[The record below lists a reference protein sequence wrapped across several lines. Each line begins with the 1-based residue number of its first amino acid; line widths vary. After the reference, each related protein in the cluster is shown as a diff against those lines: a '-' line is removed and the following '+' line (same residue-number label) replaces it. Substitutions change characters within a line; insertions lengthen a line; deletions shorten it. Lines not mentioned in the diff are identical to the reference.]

1 LSCWLWRR
9 AKLSELGVSIEQQQI
24 YAVGAAAASY
34 RQALNRLAK
43 AQLNLSWTEVRS
55 PVDGLVT
62 NLFLAPGRLR
72 RRRPARPFAG
82 RRAFILGGRIFRGND
97 NRADRGRRSR
107 EYLADGLSAGD
118 QRHVDSLS
126 RAINVPNGQANAT
139 GIADV
144 NPVFT

>member
-1 LSCWLWRR
+1 
-9 AKLSELGVSIEQQQI
+9 LSELAVSIEQQQI
-24 YAVGAAAASY
+24 YAVGAATAAASY

>member
-1 LSCWLWRR
+1 
-9 AKLSELGVSIEQQQI
+9 LSELAVSIEQQQI
-24 YAVGAAAASY
+24 YAVGAATAAASY

-62 NLFLAPGRLR
+62 NLFLAPG
-72 RRRPARPFAG
+72 PARPFAG